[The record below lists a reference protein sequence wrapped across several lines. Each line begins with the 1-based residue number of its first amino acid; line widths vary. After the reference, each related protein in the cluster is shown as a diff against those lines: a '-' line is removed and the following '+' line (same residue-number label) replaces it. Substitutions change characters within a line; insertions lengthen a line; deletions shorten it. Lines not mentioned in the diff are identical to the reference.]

1 MTPSPTL
8 RDRWSALTRNYPR
21 AFGAL
26 LVVALLLVVADGV
39 LIGQRVLIL
48 RDTSRVRDQMSAVER
63 ERIDAA
69 LMADSSRQQVLTEL
83 ARRQARI
90 DNGLHLSVAVDSGLL
105 HLEQEGA
112 VIHTIP
118 AEIGA
123 DGWLRV
129 AARDSVRIA
138 APRGDR
144 TIDQILGDTA
154 VVPSGCTRIYAR
166 SAGDRSGAPPGSVR
180 VGLAA
185 MKVLRPSLRPGQR
198 VYFY

>member
-1 MTPSPTL
+1 MAL
-8 RDRWSALTRNYPR
+8 KRDYPR
-21 AFGAL
+21 AFGIL

-39 LIGQRVLIL
+39 LIGQRVLTERNIGKL
-48 RDTSRVRDQMSAVER
+48 RDQMSTVER

-69 LMADSSRQQVLTEL
+69 MMADSSRQQVLTEL

-90 DNGLHLSVAVDSGLL
+90 DNGLHLSIAVDSGLL
-105 HLEQEGA
+105 HLEQDGA
-112 VIHTIP
+112 VIHTVP

-123 DGWLRV
+123 DSWQRT

-144 TIDQILGDTA
+144 TIDQLLGDT
-154 VVPSGCTRIYAR
+154 VVVLNGGTRIYAR
-166 SAGDRSGAPPGSVR
+166 AEGDTAPPQPGHVR
-180 VGLAA
+180 IGLAE

>member
-1 MTPSPTL
+1 MNPPTF
-8 RDRWSALTRNYPR
+8 RDRWKALRRDYPR
-21 AFGAL
+21 AFTV
-26 LVVALLLVVADGV
+26 LVTVALLLVVADGV

-48 RDTSRVRDQMSAVER
+48 RDTGKVRDQMSAVER

-83 ARRQARI
+83 ARHQARI
-90 DNGLHLSVAVDSGLL
+90 DNGLHLSIAVDSGLL

-112 VIHTIP
+112 VIHTIV
-118 AEIGA
+118 AEVGA
-123 DGWLRV
+123 EGWLRT

-154 VVPSGCTRIYAR
+154 VVLSGGTRLYAR
-166 SAGDRSGAPPGSVR
+166 AQGDSAAVQPGGVR
-180 VGLAA
+180 IGRAE